1 MKKATG
7 LTILYCLLLAALIAF
22 SSITYIPSHSYEQLL
37 VISASDHGAL
47 KSVCYFPI
55 EEKEGE
61 GRLGQKNSNAQFLIY
76 QLQDLSLSKCDKI
89 RFYFAYHIP
98 DFLQGAEQA
107 PLYLTYR
114 SLLI

>member
-1 MKKATG
+1 MKKTTG
-7 LTILYCLLLAALIAF
+7 LTILSCLLLAALIAF
-22 SSITYIPSHSYEQLL
+22 NSITYIPSHSNEELL
-37 VISASDHGAL
+37 VIFANEHGAL

-61 GRLGQKNSNAQFLIY
+61 GRLGQKSSNAQFLIC
-76 QLQDLSLSKCDKI
+76 QLQGLSLSKCDKI

-98 DFLQGAEQA
+98 DFLLGAEQT